1 VEVRDDVNDIWEPG
15 TVEGMSD
22 YGLPLVQKL
31 GYDTTFTWAY
41 IRRAEFEVGD
51 EVEVKDETDD
61 EWEPGTV
68 QDVADGGDPLV
79 RKEGYSSAFAWGHIR
94 RSPRED
100 DGDNDD
106 DNSENDVASSRSQSV
121 ARSVASSL
129 APSARTGDVYS
140 VGDGVYV
147 QDASG
152 DDWQGSVQ
160 CLDGNGEPGRV
171 LIWARNNE
179 KAFKPR
185 VESEPR
191 AVLIHSR
198 ARNPTSPSK
207 QRKRQEYVDA
217 RRKEVLIHARSRR
230 PFSPAVAKRKEVVR
244 TTPNNL
250 QQPQQQQQQQPEASS
265 SVKVQFAVGDLV
277 DVKDATDEEWESGIV
292 QGLDEDGAP
301 KVRKEGFD
309 SAFSWAHVRR
319 SPVPG
324 TRKHFVP
331 PQETSKASASMVR
344 DRSFGPSGAKDSHT
358 SGNGRPPV
366 GSCGHGVL
374 RVYAVDFALSQGLS
388 ASPGGGT
395 PTICELCKNGLAGAR
410 GELPTFHGC
419 KKCRRAICLTCY
431 LQQTKK
437 EETPLDDEASM
448 SSDDND
454 SSTVSYVKSM
464 LNDDSST
471 EDETISTGSS
481 KSSTSTYSEAPLAA
495 PHSEF
500 RPNSEVSSEAGG
512 ESSPRVADDNLR
524 WAGTALTPAQVK
536 QAWRDS
542 WRSPN
547 GTRRAHGAPQ
557 QQQSS
562 LPRMNLDHKLGPSP
576 PASDATSSFDAS
588 SDSRMSP
595 PGKLRAAAG
604 RHSSGGSSSRKK
616 RREFAGKE
624 YAVLGD
630 NIGSM
635 DTINASDSGSGSSSG
650 DDDLSTNEKG
660 YRSVA
665 SYSSEEE
672 AEEDEERKGPWGEFG
687 SGCTCCCGCIRCC
700 VGTCCSRAKPGGK
713 SLVDAEGASGC
724 CAPGTVANVRR
735 IGRIML
741 WIFPICY
748 LLLVAYY
755 VLYTD
760 RIPKFMRRTYKPGR
774 AHWSTVAIVLPLCG
788 FLAALVGNTVPLS
801 GGLIF
806 LPVLIAF
813 NITGPLSTLPFCACM
828 SVVSVGYL
836 GFANN
841 LVRGPDRFIWKA
853 FPLVVIPAVT
863 GHAIGVVRK

>member
-1 VEVRDDVNDIWEPG
+1 
-15 TVEGMSD
+15 
-22 YGLPLVQKL
+22 
-31 GYDTTFTWAY
+31 
-41 IRRAEFEVGD
+41 
-51 EVEVKDETDD
+51 
-61 EWEPGTV
+61 
-68 QDVADGGDPLV
+68 
-79 RKEGYSSAFAWGHIR
+79 
-94 RSPRED
+94 
-100 DGDNDD
+100 
-106 DNSENDVASSRSQSV
+106 
-121 ARSVASSL
+121 
-129 APSARTGDVYS
+129 
-140 VGDGVYV
+140 
-147 QDASG
+147 
-152 DDWQGSVQ
+152 
-160 CLDGNGEPGRV
+160 
-171 LIWARNNE
+171 
-179 KAFKPR
+179 
-185 VESEPR
+185 
-191 AVLIHSR
+191 
-198 ARNPTSPSK
+198 
-207 QRKRQEYVDA
+207 VDA